1 MKTFENILKLERIRD
16 LKSETKADVLE
27 EMCSMVADAAEVTSI
42 EALKKAIRARE
53 AIMSTGIGM
62 GIAIPHAKIASV
74 QDFVM
79 AVGRSKAGVDFQA
92 LDSEPVNV
100 VILIVASDTQGDDF
114 LKVLSKIGKFFINP
128 LNRDKIIDASSTEE
142 IYRLFTNIDELN

>member
-16 LKSETKADVLE
+16 LTSEKKADVLE
-27 EMCSMVADAAEVTSI
+27 EMCSMVADAPEVTSI

-79 AVGRSKAGVDFQA
+79 AVGRSKGGVDFQA
-92 LDSEPVNV
+92 LDSAPVNV

-128 LNRDKIIDASSTEE
+128 LNRDKILEASGTEE
-142 IYRLFTNIDELN
+142 IYRLFTNIDEQ